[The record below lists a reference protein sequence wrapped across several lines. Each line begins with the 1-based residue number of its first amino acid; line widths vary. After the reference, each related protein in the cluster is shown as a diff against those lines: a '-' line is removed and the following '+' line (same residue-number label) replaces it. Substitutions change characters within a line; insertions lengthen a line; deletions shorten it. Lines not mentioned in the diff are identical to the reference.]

1 MTAASAAERR
11 LLLDKDSRMTHR
23 PRPLTRALALAALL
37 GLPGLSHAADYWMGV
52 FAGSAGKDNQAE
64 LKAMFKPLSD
74 YLGKATG
81 NNFKLEISQ
90 SFKNMERRLEDGRY
104 AVFLGPPQVTAEAI
118 EGGFEPVAKWDK
130 PLYGVVVVPA
140 DSPYKTVSDLKGTRM
155 GIAARDTA
163 AGPLCINILNRAG
176 VRPDKDLAAVYEG
189 KFQDV
194 MIQQLRL
201 SSLDAICTGPGA
213 LRIMNEE
220 SPGKFR
226 VLAES
231 ARVPG
236 FALSIDRDLPA
247 TEKRKLVAA
256 LVGIGKN
263 PEGKRAL
270 AAISGSAAGAADTLP
285 TDAKEYF
292 TANLL
297 MQENKRLYN
306 AQIPER

>member
-1 MTAASAAERR
+1 
-11 LLLDKDSRMTHR
+11 
-23 PRPLTRALALAALL
+23 
-37 GLPGLSHAADYWMGV
+37 
-52 FAGSAGKDNQAE
+52 
-64 LKAMFKPLSD
+64 
-74 YLGKATG
+74 
-81 NNFKLEISQ
+81 
-90 SFKNMERRLEDGRY
+90 
-104 AVFLGPPQVTAEAI
+104 
-118 EGGFEPVAKWDK
+118 
-130 PLYGVVVVPA
+130 
-140 DSPYKTVSDLKGTRM
+140 
-155 GIAARDTA
+155 
-163 AGPLCINILNRAG
+163 
-176 VRPDKDLAAVYEG
+176 VYEG

-194 MIQQLRL
+194 MIQQLRVN
-201 SSLDAICTGPGA
+201 SLDAICTGPGA

-236 FALSIDRDLPA
+236 FALSIDKDLPA
-247 TEKRKLVAA
+247 SEKRKLVAA
-256 LVGIGKN
+256 LVGIGRN